1 MSFLKAVFFTLPLMV
16 IAAIGLAYFMSTQM
30 IQPRLQD
37 VLNKIDAMEASTQAD
52 SETLRQIDEKLDTLI
67 ARQ

>member
-37 VLNKIDAMEASTQAD
+37 VLNKIDAVEASTQAD
-52 SETLRQIDEKLDTLI
+52 GETLRQIDEKLDTLI